1 MRHGFASAAWDPPR
15 RSTDVERVGTAEPMT
30 ITFRQEE
37 RFLATKSLGGVGGV
51 EARYR
56 EDGELLVIN
65 RGEKKFGFAICQRC
79 GYADSE
85 TKPAPRRA
93 ATGFRAALRVT
104 VPCELLRGFR
114 VAGDRMRR
122 QSGGIGF
129 WLHARQLTSCSLS
142 FRAWVPTPPT
152 QHLSK
157 LSGLPCNVLGAK
169 CWN

>member
-85 TKPAPRRA
+85 TKPAQQGRDRLPSGFASHGSLRAPTRFPSCWRPDKAPVWRYRILAARR
-93 ATGFRAALRVT
+93 R
-104 VPCELLRGFR
+104 
-114 VAGDRMRR
+114 
-122 QSGGIGF
+122 
-129 WLHARQLTSCSLS
+129 LTSCSLS